1 MSYSIVDRN
10 TFFIYWFFTIQ
21 WIAVNKTNHTI
32 HWIVIYPVDSVIH
45 LLNNPGPVSLLG
57 CQRKR

>member
-32 HWIVIYPVDSVIH
+32 HWIVIYPVDNAIH
-45 LLNNPGPVSLLG
+45 LSNNPGFSL
-57 CQRKR
+57 QT